1 MTERKN
7 IRQVFLDTETTG
19 KKKEFDRIIE
29 IALIEAIDG
38 VRTGK
43 VYRTLINPEGK
54 SIDEKATEVHKLVAA
69 DLEDAPTFKE
79 VAEDIVEFIRG
90 AETLAFNHDFDA
102 GFINME
108 MEKAGYTESY
118 WEVVGNTVD
127 VLAIARAVFP
137 GQRNGLDVL
146 LDRLKIDK
154 SERDEKGHSA
164 LLDTSLMIEAY
175 NELLKSYDI
184 SKPDLE
190 TDIPRDPVRFLNLG
204 NYTPVSIEL
213 SPEDLAAHEKILDS
227 IQKEEKV
234 VPVERK
240 VKEVSDSESA
250 PSSPRRPTI

>member
-7 IRQVFLDTETTG
+7 VRQVFLDTETTG
-19 KKKEFDRIIE
+19 KKKEVDRIIE

-38 VRTGK
+38 VKTGK
-43 VYRTLINPEGK
+43 VFRTLINPEGK
-54 SIDEKATEVHKLVAA
+54 SIDEEATKVHKIVAE

-90 AETLAFNHDFDA
+90 AETLAYNHDFDA

-137 GQRNGLDVL
+137 GQRNGLDVV

-154 SERDEKGHSA
+154 TERDEKGHSA
-164 LLDTSLMIEAY
+164 LLDTSLMIDAY

-190 TDIPRDPVRFLNLG
+190 TDIPRAPVRFLNLA
-204 NYTPVSIEL
+204 NFNPVSIEL
-213 SPEDLAAHEKILDS
+213 SEEDKLAHEKILDS
-227 IQKEEKV
+227 IEKNEKV

-240 VKEVSDSESA
+240 VKEESENQ
-250 PSSPRRPTI
+250 SSTPRRPTI